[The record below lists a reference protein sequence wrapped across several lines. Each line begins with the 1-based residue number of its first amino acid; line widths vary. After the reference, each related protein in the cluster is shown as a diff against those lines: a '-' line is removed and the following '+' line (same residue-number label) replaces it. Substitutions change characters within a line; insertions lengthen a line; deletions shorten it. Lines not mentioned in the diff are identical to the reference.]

1 MERLITIYWRDIP
14 SRVVGRRGRKS
25 VVKQSLD
32 PRFEKAIERAARRAG
47 GGSSQKYM
55 EDWRRESRPC
65 SADLERAVAEEV
77 ARLEADFPPEFLER
91 VIRAAGVVRSGMGK
105 EGQAER

>member
-25 VVKQSLD
+25 VLKRSLD
-32 PRFEKAIERAARRAG
+32 ARFEKAIERAARRAG
-47 GGSSQKYM
+47 GGQSHEYL

-65 SADLERAVAEEV
+65 PSDLEKAVAEEV
-77 ARLEADFPPEFLER
+77 ARLEAEFPPQRLER
-91 VIRAAGVVRSGMGK
+91 VIRAAGVAGPLEKTG
-105 EGQAER
+105 EE